1 MAKTIRAVFKIVRGL
16 EADLPILSIGELGY
30 ATDSNTLFIGD
41 PDEGNVKINFDNND
55 RETLNTVFN
64 EIDKKIDAEP
74 GKGLSTND
82 LTNELLEKILE
93 SVSENFVMNKI
104 AEAQLDV
111 DGTDVDLSGLASK
124 DDLDGKVD
132 KVEGYSLIS
141 DAELTRL
148 ASVSNYDDTDIK
160 NDIDKKADINHQH
173 DQYLTS
179 IPSQYVTNTQ
189 LTAKGYAT
197 TSSVNA
203 TLSIYAKSSDVPT
216 KISQLT
222 DDVGYLTSIPSEYV
236 IDSELNIVLAPYALI
251 ADIPTKVSQLDNDKG
266 YLTSIPEEYITE
278 TELTNKGYA
287 TTAEVDQKIADAAI
301 SGTVDLTDYAL
312 KTEVPTS
319 TSQLTNDSNFL
330 TVIPYEYVTESELE
344 NELINKVDKVSGKGL
359 STNDL
364 TDEMVAK
371 IDNAATQ
378 AYVTNAI
385 AEAQL
390 DGSDVDLSGLAT
402 KDELNEKAP
411 LTHSHNISDVSDLQ
425 TALDSKVDAVSGKS
439 LVSNTEIVRLASVDN
454 YDDTEIRGLI
464 PTKVSQLLNDR
475 NYLTSVPSEYVTET
489 DLIDKGYATI
499 DEVDQKITDAVTN
512 GTVDLSDYALKT
524 EVPTSTS
531 QLTNDSNFLTSIP
544 SEYVT
549 ETVLNNITGV
559 LSTLET
565 SNKSTIV
572 DAINELV
579 NIVSKLQNIQVFGEI
594 VTSTDSLELAEGT
607 QGTINVK
614 MDRFVTHNQT
624 VTLSSDNPGVTI
636 SPEVLVFTSD
646 NYNVDRTV
654 TVTSIPDDDSDN
666 LTAIITIKS
675 DKSEDK
681 TVNVSVVE

>member
-1 MAKTIRAVFKIVRGL
+1 MAKTIKSVFKIVRGL
-16 EADLPILSIGELGY
+16 EAELPILRIGELGY
-30 ATDSNTLFIGD
+30 ATDSNTLFVGD
-41 PDEGNVKINFDNND
+41 PDEGNVKINFNNED
-55 RETLNTVFN
+55 REMLNTVFK
-64 EIDKKIDAEP
+64 EMDKKIDAEP

-93 SVSENFVMNKI
+93 SASENFVINKI

-111 DGTDVDLSGLASK
+111 DGSGVDLSGLASK

-132 KVEGYSLIS
+132 KVAGYSLIS

-160 NDIDKKADINHQH
+160 RDIDKKADINHQH

-203 TLSIYAKSSDVPT
+203 SLSIYAKTSAIPT

-222 DDVGYLTSIPSEYV
+222 DDVGYLTSIPSEYIV
-236 IDSELNIVLAPYALI
+236 ESELNIVLAPYALI

-278 TELTNKGYA
+278 TELNDKGYA
-287 TTAEVDQKIADAAI
+287 TTTEVDQKIAN
-301 SGTVDLTDYAL
+301 GTVDLSGYAL

-319 TSQLTNDSNFL
+319 ISQLTNDSNYL
-330 TVIPYEYVTESELE
+330 TAIPYEYVTESELE
-344 NELINKVDKVSGKGL
+344 NELNNKVDKVSGKGL

-411 LTHSHNISDVSDLQ
+411 LTHSHNISDISDLQ
-425 TALDSKVDAVSGKS
+425 TALDSKVDVESGYS
-439 LVSNTEIVRLASVDN
+439 LVSDTEIARLANVDN

-464 PTKVSQLLNDR
+464 PTKVSDLTNDS
-475 NYLTSVPSEYVTET
+475 NYLTAIPEEYVTET
-489 DLIDKGYATI
+489 
-499 DEVDQKITDAVTN
+499 E
-512 GTVDLSDYALKT
+512 
-524 EVPTSTS
+524 
-531 QLTNDSNFLTSIP
+531 
-544 SEYVT
+544 
-549 ETVLNNITGV
+549 LNNIIGV
-559 LSTLET
+559 LSNLGT
-565 SNKSTIV
+565 SNKLTIV

-579 NIVSKLQNIQVFGEI
+579 NIVSRLQNIQVFGEI
-594 VTSTDSLELAEGT
+594 VTSTDSLELAEGS

-614 MDRFVTHNQT
+614 MDRFITHDQT
-624 VTLSSDNPGVTI
+624 VTISSDNPGVTI

-646 NYNVDRTV
+646 NYNVDQTV
-654 TVTSIPDDDSDN
+654 TVSSIQDDDSDN
-666 LTAIITIKS
+666 LTATITIKS
-675 DKSEDK
+675 DKSIDK

>member
-132 KVEGYSLIS
+132 KVIGHSLIS
-141 DAELTRL
+141 DAELIRL
-148 ASVSNYDDTDIK
+148 ASVSNYDDTNIK
-160 NDIDKKADINHQH
+160 RDLDKKADMNHQH

-278 TELTNKGYA
+278 TELTNKGYS
-287 TTAEVDQKIADAAI
+287 TT
-301 SGTVDLTDYAL
+301 LT
-312 KTEVPTS
+312 
-319 TSQLTNDSNFL
+319 L
-330 TVIPYEYVTESELE
+330 TV
-344 NELINKVDKVSGKGL
+344 
-359 STNDL
+359 
-364 TDEMVAK
+364 
-371 IDNAATQ
+371 
-378 AYVTNAI
+378 
-385 AEAQL
+385 
-390 DGSDVDLSGLAT
+390 
-402 KDELNEKAP
+402 
-411 LTHSHNISDVSDLQ
+411 
-425 TALDSKVDAVSGKS
+425 
-439 LVSNTEIVRLASVDN
+439 
-454 YDDTEIRGLI
+454 
-464 PTKVSQLLNDR
+464 
-475 NYLTSVPSEYVTET
+475 
-489 DLIDKGYATI
+489 
-499 DEVDQKITDAVTN
+499 
-512 GTVDLSDYALKT
+512 
-524 EVPTSTS
+524 
-531 QLTNDSNFLTSIP
+531 
-544 SEYVT
+544 
-549 ETVLNNITGV
+549 
-559 LSTLET
+559 
-565 SNKSTIV
+565 
-572 DAINELV
+572 
-579 NIVSKLQNIQVFGEI
+579 
-594 VTSTDSLELAEGT
+594 
-607 QGTINVK
+607 
-614 MDRFVTHNQT
+614 
-624 VTLSSDNPGVTI
+624 LSSDLSLLIVIIAVKLSESSSGIDV
-636 SPEVLVFTSD
+636 
-646 NYNVDRTV
+646 TV
-654 TVTSIPDDDSDN
+654 TVWST
-666 LTAIITIKS
+666 L
-675 DKSEDK
+675 
-681 TVNVSVVE
+681 